1 MKRLRQARLKWSA
14 TVLYAFNTRLL
25 YSGCLANEQV
35 GRLLPDTNRKFR
47 FAIYAGRGK
56 SEHYRAA
63 SPLTAGR
70 FMASAVKRRQVQQRV
85 DQPRLGGVMG
95 EMVRPLRA

>member
-1 MKRLRQARLKWSA
+1 M
-14 TVLYAFNTRLL
+14 LYVFNTRLL

-35 GRLLPDTNRKFR
+35 GRLLPDNNRKFR
-47 FAIYAGRGK
+47 FAIDAGRGK

-70 FMASAVKRRQVQQRV
+70 FMAQAVKRRQVQQRI
-85 DQPRLGGVMG
+85 DQPRFSGVMG
-95 EMVRPLRA
+95 EMVRPLWA